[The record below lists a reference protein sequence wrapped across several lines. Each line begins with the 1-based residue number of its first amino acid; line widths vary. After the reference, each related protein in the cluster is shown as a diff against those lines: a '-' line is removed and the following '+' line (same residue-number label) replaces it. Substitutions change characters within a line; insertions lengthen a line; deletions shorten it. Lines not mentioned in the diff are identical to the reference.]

1 MSASQ
6 TVCHPGVVKEIRKD
20 LIRVSIL
27 SQSACGSCRAKGA
40 CSLGESAE
48 KMIDVFSSSDDQVFT
63 IGEEIQ
69 LIMNESTG
77 LKALLFGYILPFLFL
92 LIVLITLS
100 AITGNEKLAGLI
112 SVGTLIPY
120 YISLSFFRTYL
131 KKSFSFSIK
140 KLENS

>member
-6 TVCHPGVVKEIRKD
+6 TVCHPGVVKEIHKD

-40 CSLGESAE
+40 CSLGESTE
-48 KMIDVFSSSDDQVFT
+48 KMIDVFSTTDQSFSV
-63 IGEEIQ
+63 GDEIQ
-69 LIMNESTG
+69 LVMNESTG

-92 LIVLITLS
+92 LIVLFTLS

-120 YISLSFFRTYL
+120 YISLSFFRKYL
-131 KKSFSFSIK
+131 KKSFSFSIQ